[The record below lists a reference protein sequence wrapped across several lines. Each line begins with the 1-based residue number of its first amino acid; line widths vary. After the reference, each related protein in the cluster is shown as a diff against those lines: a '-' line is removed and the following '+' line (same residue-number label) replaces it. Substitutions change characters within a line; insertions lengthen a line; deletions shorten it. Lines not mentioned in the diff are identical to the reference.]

1 MSFKA
6 KVGLDAVPLNHLNG
20 GISYYI
26 FYLLDELI
34 QLHPEWQFFL
44 YTFANKGDIKHFTK
58 YPNVII
64 RALPFLKTSHSLWC
78 QTTLPYGLYKDNI
91 DVFWG
96 TTQSVPLICRKKL
109 KNILLCY
116 DFAFRLF
123 PQTLSSIKCHYLKM
137 CTSWMTRKADCVISI
152 SKATANKLLNLYARQ
167 TDLHLS
173 PPLKTS
179 IQHRERE
186 KTEHFLLDFSLK
198 YKKYF
203 LTVGTLEPRKNFISL
218 VDHYLKL
225 LEKRNELFPL
235 VIVGG
240 VVGKIVR
247 S

>member
-6 KVGLDAVPLNHLNG
+6 KIGLDAMPLNCLNG
-20 GISYYI
+20 GISFYI

-44 YTFANKGDIKHFTK
+44 YTFSDKGDIGHFTK

-64 RALPFLKTSHSLWC
+64 RALPFLKISHSLWC

-96 TTQSVPLICRKKL
+96 TTQSVPLICRKTL
-109 KNILLCY
+109 KNILLFY

-123 PQTLSSIKCHYLKM
+123 PQTLSAIKCHYLKIFTPSM
-137 CTSWMTRKADCVISI
+137 IRKADCLISI
-152 SKATANKLLNLYARQ
+152 SKATGDKLFSLYARQ

-179 IQHRERE
+179 VRYRDRE
-186 KTEHFLLDFSLK
+186 KTEHFLLNFSLS

-218 VDHYLKL
+218 VEHYLKL
-225 LEKRNELFPL
+225 LEKRNEL
-235 VIVGG
+235 
-240 VVGKIVR
+240 
-247 S
+247 